1 MIKVLR
7 VGGFAA
13 ALSLLPMLAQAQEGD
28 LAAEE
33 VAAPEEA
40 APVARTGPRLD
51 EIVVTAQKRA
61 EDVRDVPIAMTVM
74 SGQEMRDSGIT
85 DFNEVAQM
93 IPNVSINTDFYA
105 MYIRGIGT
113 AEANVLAEQAIGFII
128 DGVYL
133 ARIEF
138 LRPGFID
145 VERVEVLRGPQGTL
159 FGRNS
164 PAGVINMTSG
174 TPDPQDYG
182 MRLELTGGERDKFDG
197 RVMLTGPI
205 WEDVVA
211 GRANAGWAESDGH
224 TENLNNDVGLGDR
237 RTIFARGTLAGDITD
252 NIDARLTMTWYD
264 YFVGQ
269 MVGTE
274 QSFTP
279 DELVTLFRTQ
289 DPNFEG
295 QMDRRGTTR
304 YGAGSNGEGMFGGL
318 EVNWDIGEYTL
329 TSVTGFAG
337 YDDITGGDLDA
348 TAFPVID
355 GFYEQKYEQTTQELR
370 LTSPPGYIDF
380 VAGLFYMNSTTEA
393 DLDIVLLQD
402 LTVDALTA
410 NLLPSLLGPVL
421 DLVPLP
427 INTVFEGDHLIGSY
441 GIEINSYAAFVQ
453 ANWHITDDLTAIFG
467 GRYTMEDKDFR
478 AALGPEIPASLWA
491 VYLGGLGYDEKR
503 ERSETNFSPKVSL
516 SWEALEEVTLYATW
530 AEGFRAGSFNI
541 TALTSDDLQFDT
553 ESSTTFDVGIKTE
566 FWDQRARVNLS
577 FFRTDYENLQLSTF
591 QTVTFVNSNA
601 EEVVVQGMEFDMTL
615 LPMEGILFNAA
626 AGYTDG
632 EYVKHTKAGCHG
644 SGLLDLEGGLEGPG
658 VIPPNNICDLSGRQ
672 LHRAPRWTGSST
684 IAVGVPM
691 GNLPFVGAL
700 AFTASYKGFEY
711 LDSDLD
717 PIDSQQ
723 AYWLFNARVGL
734 RDIEERWSFTVFVKN
749 LTDELNKVFSS
760 DVPIVYGAHMVQTN
774 APRTVSANLT
784 IEF

>member
-1 MIKVLR
+1 MIKALR
-7 VGGFAA
+7 VSGFAM
-13 ALSLLPMLAQAQEGD
+13 ALALLPMSLSAQEGD
-28 LAAEE
+28 LAEADLQAE
-33 VAAPEEA
+33 ATAPEP
-40 APVARTGPRLD
+40 APTPKGPRLD

-61 EDVRDVPIAMTVM
+61 EDVRDVPIAMSVM

-174 TPDPQDYG
+174 TPDPVDYG
-182 MRLELTGGERDKFDG
+182 MRLELTGGERGKFDG
-197 RVMLTGPI
+197 RVMLTGPL
-205 WEDVVA
+205 WQDVVA
-211 GRANAGWAESDGH
+211 GRMNAGWVESEGH
-224 TENLNNDVGLGDR
+224 TENLHNDVGLGDR
-237 RTIFARGTLAGDITD
+237 RTIFGRGTLAGDVTE
-252 NIDARLTMTWYD
+252 NIDARLTVTWYD
-264 YFVGQ
+264 YSVGQ

-295 QMDRRGTTR
+295 KMDRRGTTR

-337 YDDITGGDLDA
+337 YDDVTGGDLDA

-355 GFYEQKYEQTTQELR
+355 GFYEQVYEQTTQEFR

-402 LTVDALTA
+402 LTIDGVTA
-410 NLLPSLLGPVL
+410 NLLPNVLGSALSPVL
-421 DLVPLP
+421 DLLPL
-427 INTVFEGDHLIGSY
+427 NTLFEGDHLLGSY
-441 GIEINSYAAFVQ
+441 GIEINSYAAFLQ

-467 GRYTMEDKDFR
+467 GRYTSEDKDFR
-478 AALGPEIPASLWA
+478 AKLGPQIPASLWA
-491 VYLGGLGYDEKR
+491 VYLGGLGYDETR

-516 SWEALEEVTLYATW
+516 SWEAMEEITLYATW

-541 TALTSDDLQFDT
+541 TALTADDLQFET

-577 FFRTDYENLQLSTF
+577 LFRTDYENLQLSTF

-601 EEVVVQGMEFDMTL
+601 EEVMVQGMEFDVTL
-615 LPMEGILFNAA
+615 LPFEGALFNLA

-632 EYVKHTKAGCHG
+632 EYVKHTKGGCHG

-658 VIPPNNICDLSGRQ
+658 VVPPNNICDLSGRQ

-684 IAVGVPM
+684 IGMGIPL
-691 GNLPFVGAL
+691 GNLPFAAAV

-717 PIDSQQ
+717 PIDSQD
-723 AYWLFNARVGL
+723 AYWLFNARMGL
-734 RDIEERWSFTVFVKN
+734 RDLEERWSFTVHVKN
-749 LTDELNKVFSS
+749 
-760 DVPIVYGAHMVQTN
+760 
-774 APRTVSANLT
+774 
-784 IEF
+784 